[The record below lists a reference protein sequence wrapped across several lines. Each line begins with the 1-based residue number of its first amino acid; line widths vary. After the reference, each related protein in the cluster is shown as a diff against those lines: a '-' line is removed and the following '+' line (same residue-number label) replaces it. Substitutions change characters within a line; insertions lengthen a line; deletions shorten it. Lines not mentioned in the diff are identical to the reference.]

1 MTKNAFPKD
10 FFWGGSIAAHQCEGA
25 WKEGGKGPNIMDFAT
40 SGSLTN
46 PRKFTKDINPDYI
59 YPSHTGIDFYH
70 TYKDD
75 IKLFAQM
82 GFTSLRISIDWSRI
96 YPRGDEALPN
106 QEGIKFYVDLIDTL
120 RSYNIEPI
128 VTLYHFEM
136 PAYLVTEYGSWT
148 NPKVI
153 DFFLNYAETMFNAL
167 KGKVKYWVTFNEMN
181 HIDPSTEA
189 SDIFTYIIAG
199 LRYQDMKNPKQTLAD
214 IGYNMTLAGVKA
226 CSLGRQIDSKFQIG
240 CVFGITPV
248 YASNSNPQN
257 AFNAFMA
264 TDRDYYQIDAMCN
277 GKFPEYKLK
286 EYSKSGIHL
295 DINEDDKI
303 AFKEGTLDFIGINYY
318 SSSMINNEDGG
329 DEALFGGL
337 QNPLLEQSKWGWA
350 IDPVGLRY
358 VLNYTYRKYGLPI
371 IITENG
377 LGAIDVPD
385 LNGKIHDDYRIDY
398 LNQHLSE
405 VRKAINEDGVDC
417 FGYLMWGPIDLVS
430 ATTGEM
436 KKRYGFI
443 YVDKNDDQSGTN
455 KRSPKESFYWYRDVI
470 KSNGE
475 IIIE

>member
-1 MTKNAFPKD
+1 
-10 FFWGGSIAAHQCEGA
+10 
-25 WKEGGKGPNIMDFAT
+25 
-40 SGSLTN
+40 
-46 PRKFTKDINPDYI
+46 
-59 YPSHTGIDFYH
+59 
-70 TYKDD
+70 
-75 IKLFAQM
+75 
-82 GFTSLRISIDWSRI
+82 
-96 YPRGDEALPN
+96 
-106 QEGIKFYVDLIDTL
+106 
-120 RSYNIEPI
+120 
-128 VTLYHFEM
+128 M

-248 YASNSNPQN
+248 YAYNSNPQN

-264 TDRDYYQIDAMCN
+264 TDRDYYQIDAMCH

-318 SSSMINNEDGG
+318 SSSMINDEDGG

-337 QNPLLEQSKWGWA
+337 QNPLLKQSKWGWA

-385 LNGKIHDDYRIDY
+385 FNGKIDDDYRINY